1 MVAEGSRSH
10 LATHAHRSMPRKATS
25 PARTPKVSSTRG
37 VFWDEKEEKKLTTL
51 KSKGTLTWAEIAE
64 KLGTGRSAES
74 VRQHWKLM
82 QGAGTPK
89 SSPKTPK
96 APPPTPKTPA
106 AAAVAAG
113 PSKALGVFMAVVLI
127 AATAVATYAIFAP
140 VD

>member
-1 MVAEGSRSH
+1 
-10 LATHAHRSMPRKATS
+10 MPRKATS

-89 SSPKTPK
+89 TPK
-96 APPPTPKTPA
+96 APPPTPKTP

-127 AATAVATYAIFAP
+127 AATAVATYAVFAP
-140 VD
+140 VE

>member
-1 MVAEGSRSH
+1 MVAEGARRH
-10 LATHAHRSMPRKATS
+10 LASTSAHRSMPRKATS

-89 SSPKTPK
+89 SSAKTP
-96 APPPTPKTPA
+96 

>member
-1 MVAEGSRSH
+1 M
-10 LATHAHRSMPRKATS
+10 
-25 PARTPKVSSTRG
+25 TRG

-89 SSPKTPK
+89 TPK

-106 AAAVAAG
+106 AAVAG
-113 PSKALGVFMAVVLI
+113 PSKTLGVFMAVI
-127 AATAVATYAIFAP
+127 TAPRAVATHAIFAP

>member
-1 MVAEGSRSH
+1 
-10 LATHAHRSMPRKATS
+10 MPRKATS

-37 VFWDEKEEKKLTTL
+37 VFWDEKEETKLTKL
-51 KSKGTLTWAEIAE
+51 KSSGKQLTWAEIAE

-89 SSPKTPK
+89 SSAKTPKTPK

-106 AAAVAAG
+106 AAVAAG
-113 PSKALGVFMAVVLI
+113 PSKALGVFMAAVLI
-127 AATAVATYAIFAP
+127 AATAVATYAVFAP

>member
-1 MVAEGSRSH
+1 
-10 LATHAHRSMPRKATS
+10 MPRKAAS

-74 VRQHWKLM
+74 VRQHGKLM

-89 SSPKTPK
+89 SSATPKTPK
-96 APPPTPKTPA
+96 APPPTPKTP

>member
-1 MVAEGSRSH
+1 
-10 LATHAHRSMPRKATS
+10 MPRKATS

-51 KSKGTLTWAEIAE
+51 KNKGTLTWAEIAE

-89 SSPKTPK
+89 TPK

-106 AAAVAAG
+106 AIVAAG

-127 AATAVATYAIFAP
+127 AATAVATYAVFAP

>member
-1 MVAEGSRSH
+1 
-10 LATHAHRSMPRKATS
+10 MPRKAAS

-89 SSPKTPK
+89 TPK
-96 APPPTPKTPA
+96 APPPTPKTP

-127 AATAVATYAIFAP
+127 AATAVATYAVFAP

>member
-1 MVAEGSRSH
+1 
-10 LATHAHRSMPRKATS
+10 MPRKATS

-37 VFWDEKEEKKLTTL
+37 VFWDEKEETKLTKL
-51 KSKGTLTWAEIAE
+51 KSSGKQLTWADIAE

-89 SSPKTPK
+89 TPK
-96 APPPTPKTPA
+96 APPPTPKTP

-127 AATAVATYAIFAP
+127 AATAVATYAVFAP

>member
-1 MVAEGSRSH
+1 MA
-10 LATHAHRSMPRKATS
+10 RKATS

-82 QGAGTPK
+82 QGAGTPT
-89 SSPKTPK
+89 SSAKTPKTPK

-106 AAAVAAG
+106 AAVTAG

-127 AATAVATYAIFAP
+127 AATAVATYAVFAP
-140 VD
+140 VE

>member
-1 MVAEGSRSH
+1 
-10 LATHAHRSMPRKATS
+10 MPRKATS

-82 QGAGTPK
+82 QGAPTPK
-89 SSPKTPK
+89 SSAKTPKTPK
-96 APPPTPKTPA
+96 APPPTPKTP